1 VSPQIPG
8 NTGTIA
14 RTCAATQVPLHLVGP
29 LGFTLEDAQ
38 LKRAGLDYWSSV
50 CVRVHADWEAFH
62 VYWRHERG
70 APGRGLP
77 DFARHV
83 IGYRFTQAC
92 MSLDDAAG
100 TFCSVLPRGASWPSP
115 SSARGRTRRRGRT
128 APVTGRGLHSFRFQL
143 HLSACVHRVTHLN
156 PECVLELLK
165 LSSIVVECKPLVTGY
180 CSGRRPR
187 GCRTRCTMCAR
198 RRAASGAFRSTR
210 RTCGA

>member
-1 VSPQIPG
+1 MRGVELADEAQRRDLTVVLVSPQIPG

-128 APVTGRGLHSFRFQL
+128 APATG
-143 HLSACVHRVTHLN
+143 C
-156 PECVLELLK
+156 
-165 LSSIVVECKPLVTGY
+165 

-187 GCRTRCTMCAR
+187 GCRTRQGAR
-198 RRAASGAFRSTR
+198 TVPGTHFGRSKLNLGQLCRQFRFTRVARAFNTSTSS
-210 RTCGA
+210 CSSSP